1 MDLYLSDLHL
11 GNPLF
16 ESEKAILKLLNE
28 PKYDKIFILGDI
40 IDTWE
45 TPVESI
51 RKKHEHLITQIN
63 LRAKQGPVIII
74 RGNHDPNILVM
85 HSIFDMCRIF
95 ESLREG
101 KTMFVHGH
109 EFDELI
115 TKYYWLAKLIFPIR
129 WLLERLGVN
138 LLAYTRNLY
147 HSVAAKKQN
156 KQYDDL
162 VLGIEKQAVAKYEKD
177 FDYLVMG
184 HTHLPKLV
192 PRDADPDDP
201 RKCDYINT
209 GDWIHN
215 RTYIERDENKF
226 KLCEAK
232 R

>member
-16 ESEKAILKLLNE
+16 NSEKEILNLLNDSRYE
-28 PKYDKIFILGDI
+28 KITILGDI

-45 TPVESI
+45 APVDTI
-51 RKKHEHLITQIN
+51 TKQHKHLINQIN
-63 LRAKQGPVIII
+63 QRGKQGPVRIV
-74 RGNHDPNILVM
+74 RGNHDPNVFVM

-95 ESLREG
+95 EDYREDD
-101 KTMFVHGH
+101 MLFIHGH

-129 WLLERLGVN
+129 WFLERIGVN
-138 LLAYTRNLY
+138 LLAFTRNLY
-147 HSVAAKKQN
+147 HSVAAKKQDKKYN
-156 KQYDDL
+156 DL
-162 VLGIEKQAVAKYEKD
+162 VLGIEKYAVKKYENGCN
-177 FDYLVMG
+177 YLIMG

-192 PRDADPDDP
+192 LRDSDPDEP

-215 RTYIERDENKF
+215 CTYVERDGKDF
-226 KLCEAK
+226 KLRNGK
-232 R
+232 

>member
-16 ESEKAILKLLNE
+16 KDEATILQLLNS
-28 PKYDKIFILGDI
+28 PKYDRIVILGDI

-45 TPVESI
+45 APVDRIKSLYG
-51 RKKHEHLITQIN
+51 HLINQIN
-63 LRAKQGPVIII
+63 QRAKHGPVLMI
-74 RGNHDPNILVM
+74 RGNHDPNIVTM
-85 HSIFDMCRIF
+85 HAIFDMCRIF
-95 ESLREG
+95 ESLRD
-101 KTMFVHGH
+101 TSTIFVHGH

-115 TKYYWLAKLIFPIR
+115 TRHYWLAKLIYPIR
-129 WLLERLGVN
+129 WFLERLGVN

-147 HSVAAKKQN
+147 HSIAAKRQDKN
-156 KQYDDL
+156 YNSL
-162 VLGIEKQAVAKYEKD
+162 VLDMEKHMVAKYEKE

-184 HTHLPKLV
+184 HTHLPKIVL
-192 PRDADPDDP
+192 RNADPKDP

-215 RTYIERDENKF
+215 RTYVERDGNEF
-226 KLCEAK
+226 KMCKA